1 MFDVPESTPYNSVRM
16 YLVMM
21 FSIFS
26 EACQLC
32 EFAFG
37 AAIEDKFMSG
47 EAC

>member
-1 MFDVPESTPYNSVRM
+1 MVDVPESLPYNSVRM

-21 FSIFS
+21 FYIFS

-32 EFAFG
+32 EFPFG
-37 AAIEDKFMSG
+37 AAIEDQFMSG

>member
-1 MFDVPESTPYNSVRM
+1 MFDVPESHPYNSVRM

-26 EACQLC
+26 EACKLC
-32 EFAFG
+32 KFAFG
-37 AAIEDKFMSG
+37 ETIQKQFMSG

>member
-1 MFDVPESTPYNSVRM
+1 MFDVPESHPYNSVRM

-21 FSIFS
+21 FSICS

>member
-1 MFDVPESTPYNSVRM
+1 MFDVQELPPDNSVRM

-32 EFAFG
+32 KFAIG
-37 AAIEDKFMSG
+37 VVIQKQFMSG